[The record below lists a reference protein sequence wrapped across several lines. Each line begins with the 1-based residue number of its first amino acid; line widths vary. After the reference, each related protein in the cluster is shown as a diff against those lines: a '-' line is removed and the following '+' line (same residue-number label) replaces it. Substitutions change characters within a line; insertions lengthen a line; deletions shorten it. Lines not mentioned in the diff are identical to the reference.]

1 VSDESEGRI
10 NQSSPILPSVTP
22 KDSEALLHRMLTE
35 AGVNVRRPDPAA
47 AWEVFKRYVAVPA
60 ECARDYLFF
69 QVGDGRPE
77 YGSDGYFD
85 FTREFEMRGSSG
97 NEPVWFEQV
106 HIEFKVPPPLRL
118 GVGTVTLYSEDFL
131 DYGAF
136 FAAVEELPAFHAGLT
151 FQGFVLDVYHTG
163 V

>member
-1 VSDESEGRI
+1 M
-10 NQSSPILPSVTP
+10 TP
-22 KDSEALLHRMLTE
+22 HDTEPLLRRMLAE
-35 AGVNVRRPDPAA
+35 AGVDEARPDPAA

-77 YGSDGYFD
+77 YGADGYFD
-85 FTREFEMRGSSG
+85 FTREFEMRGASG
-97 NEPVWFEQV
+97 DEPVWFEQV
-106 HIEFKVPPPLRL
+106 HVEFKVPPPLRL
-118 GVGTVTLYSEDFL
+118 GAGTVTMYSVDYP

-136 FAAVEELPAFHAGLT
+136 FAAVEQSAAFRAGLG
-151 FQGFVLDVYHTG
+151 FEGFVLAVYHTG